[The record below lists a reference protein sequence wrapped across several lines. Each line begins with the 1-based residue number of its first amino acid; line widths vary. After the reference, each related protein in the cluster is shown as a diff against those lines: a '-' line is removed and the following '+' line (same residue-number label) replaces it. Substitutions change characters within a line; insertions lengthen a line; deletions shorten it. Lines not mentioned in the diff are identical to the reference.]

1 MSRKTYW
8 LKLAKFTFMASGTAL
23 AALILIVSNSWA
35 QRFNH
40 PKRIPVTGDALIE
53 NKIPFEDIEL
63 TTSDGIQIAAWYTP
77 PQNGAVILVAHGYSD
92 NRPER
97 LHVMFAQYGYGVLS
111 WDFRAHGMSGGEI
124 STLGYDEQKDA
135 EAALEYA
142 LAQPG
147 VEHIGAWGGSM
158 GAATMILTAAK
169 HPEIEALVSDSSF
182 TSLEEVFRAS
192 MPNKFFQPI
201 VLLLGEWSSGA
212 NAGDIQPI
220 QEIGRISPRA
230 VFIIDGYSG
239 AAAETNAPNRLY
251 HAAGEPKQ
259 IWVEEG
265 IPHLGMMKNKPK
277 QYENKV
283 IRFFYEYLLKK

>member
-1 MSRKTYW
+1 MAKRKRW
-8 LKLAKFTFMASGTAL
+8 KKLAGFGLFAIVSSLL
-23 AALILIVSNSWA
+23 AVFLIVSNSWA
-35 QRFNH
+35 QRFTH
-40 PKRIPVTGDALIE
+40 PKRIPVTGNALIE

-92 NRPER
+92 NRPESIYIM
-97 LHVMFAQYGYGVLS
+97 LAQHGYGVLA

-142 LAQPG
+142 LSQPG

-169 HPEIEALVSDSSF
+169 HPEIKALVSDSSF

-192 MPNKFFQPI
+192 MPNKFFQPV

-212 NAGDIQPI
+212 KAGDIQPV
-220 QEIGRISPRA
+220 QEIGKISPRA
-230 VFIIDGYSG
+230 MFIIDGDSG
-239 AAAETNAPNRLY
+239 ATAETSTPYRLY
-251 HAAGEPKQ
+251 NAAGAPKQ

-265 IPHLGMMKNKPK
+265 IAHLGMMKNKPE

-283 IRFFYEYLLKK
+283 IRFFDEYLLKH